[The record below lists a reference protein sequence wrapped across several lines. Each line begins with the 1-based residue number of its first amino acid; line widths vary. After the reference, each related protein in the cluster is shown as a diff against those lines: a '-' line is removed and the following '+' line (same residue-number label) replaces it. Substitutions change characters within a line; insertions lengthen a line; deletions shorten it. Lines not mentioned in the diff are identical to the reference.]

1 MAYNRYYQ
9 YDTNPRKLEPEYE
22 PVKRTYPKKST
33 AKSKPKRIS
42 RVEQAKK
49 HKVIQRKIICY
60 IAICFAALFIISYRY
75 SMIYDTYAELK
86 KQKDTLAVIQKE
98 STQLEA
104 NIESSLNLKTIEEE
118 AKAKLGMQQL
128 TAEQTAW
135 VSVPKTD
142 HVETASEEVR
152 STDLEESW
160 FMKIVHKIIQSF
172 N

>member
-9 YDTNPRKLEPEYE
+9 YDTTPRKLEPEYE
-22 PVKRTYPKKST
+22 PIKRTYPKKST
-33 AKSKPKRIS
+33 AKKTS
-42 RVEQAKK
+42 RVEQAKR
-49 HKVIQRKIICY
+49 HKEIQRKIICY
-60 IAICFAALFIISYRY
+60 IVICFTALFIISYRY
-75 SMIYDTYAELK
+75 SMIDDTYAELK
-86 KQKDTLAVIQKE
+86 KEKDTLALIQKE

-118 AKAKLGMQQL
+118 AKTKLGMQQL

-152 STDLEESW
+152 TTDLEENW
-160 FMKIVHKIIQSF
+160 FMKILHKIIQSF